1 MSFLSHV
8 LLHGCLYCITKRP
21 LPNDERFAID
31 QFSNIP
37 TQMWEFHALRNPL
50 LIQNITDHNLE

>member
-1 MSFLSHV
+1 M
-8 LLHGCLYCITKRP
+8 
-21 LPNDERFAID
+21 PNDERFAID

-37 TQMWEFHALRNPL
+37 VTQMWEFQALRNLL